1 MKLIVG
7 LGNPGK
13 EYENTR
19 HNAGY
24 RFIDSYAKNK
34 NIEINKEKFN
44 GFYATFTQN
53 DEKIILLKPAK
64 YMNLSGE
71 VIKDY
76 VNYFKINIDD
86 ILIIVDDLDTNIGTI
101 KLKYKGSSAGHNG
114 LKDIE
119 KNLKTNKY
127 KRVKIGIS
135 NNKDKD
141 KVDYVIGKV
150 EKEEL
155 DQINEVNKLAPNLID
170 DFITLNFDSVMNKY
184 NKRGWYHGFYW

>member
-184 NKRGWYHGFYW
+184 NKRG